1 MPLEGRAV
9 MVMMIDECTRAAVT
23 RRRGRRHEAAIVLW
37 RPRLAERV
45 WYNGCTGA
53 EA

>member
-1 MPLEGRAV
+1 MAIF
-9 MVMMIDECTRAAVT
+9 IDGYMRAAVT

-37 RPRLAERV
+37 KARLAERV
-45 WYNGCTGA
+45 WHQGCTGA